1 MDRLLNE
8 LMEGYVEEPSRFA
21 PGFTVEQGPGAD
33 LLGLHLRHLRHSA
46 ELTQEEL
53 AHRAELHWTYVSQVE
68 RGKRD
73 ISYKALRKLARG
85 LDVAPS
91 QVMPDRL

>member
-1 MDRLLNE
+1 MSKNRPESHQDQPPSKDPE
-8 LMEGYVEEPSRFA
+8 LISF
-21 PGFTVEQGPGAD
+21 
-33 LLGLHLRHLRHSA
+33 GLHLRHLRHSA

-91 QVMPDRL
+91 KVMPDRL